1 MGKAV
6 EHEEKCPEFKV
17 ARENRIIKCM
27 APDIMKP
34 PIYYFDF
41 VDPEHRTRKFM
52 GVKFESKSMLVC
64 KYCPFCGEEL

>member
-1 MGKAV
+1 MGNAV
-6 EHEEKCPEFKV
+6 EHEEKSPEFKV

-64 KYCPFCGEEL
+64 SYCPFCGEEL